1 MTKGGFGSRKDN
13 NANDRSRSNSNGVLA
28 MGGKKSLN
36 NRKNMSDGM
45 DSHTESDEAVD
56 DKGALFQRRNDPSD
70 YNKKSG
76 YINRASINEDLDH
89 SESEEGNNQ
98 DIPNFEGNDLM
109 FKKRGAVNNHE
120 KESFANS
127 NKNGGKSMISNGTSN
142 TFGL

>member
-1 MTKGGFGSRKDN
+1 
-13 NANDRSRSNSNGVLA
+13 
-28 MGGKKSLN
+28 
-36 NRKNMSDGM
+36 M

-76 YINRASINEDLDH
+76 YIHRSSVNEDLDH

-109 FKKRGAVNNHE
+109 FKKRGAVNNNE
-120 KESFANS
+120 KDSFAKS
-127 NKNGGKSMISNGTSN
+127 NK
-142 TFGL
+142 